1 MRERRRAYGGVSG
14 QELHS
19 VRLRLT
25 QVDHRPGRQRP
36 LSVQNVPMDPPRNR
50 QQRRTDTLAKL
61 GAEADVWVATANADG
76 SPYLVPLSLFWDGKH
91 VVVSAQ
97 RESRTIQ
104 NLLRS
109 RAARLGLGPTRDVVL
124 IDALVDGSWPAAEVP
139 ADMAEAFAARAGWD
153 PREEDGDYVYV
164 ALEPSRIQAW
174 REANELA
181 GRTLLRG
188 GNWLD

>member
-1 MRERRRAYGGVSG
+1 MRERHHSRRAVATPKRPRKSTATKIAPGADMRERRRAYGGVSG

-97 RESRTIQ
+97 RESRTI
-104 NLLRS
+104 
-109 RAARLGLGPTRDVVL
+109 
-124 IDALVDGSWPAAEVP
+124 
-139 ADMAEAFAARAGWD
+139 
-153 PREEDGDYVYV
+153 
-164 ALEPSRIQAW
+164 
-174 REANELA
+174 
-181 GRTLLRG
+181 
-188 GNWLD
+188 